1 MSQSSINI
9 QIELDNNKVAEK
21 IQWEATDAGE
31 QREAKAMILGFWDK
45 HEKNTMRIDLWT
57 KKMMVDEMDDF
68 FFQTMMTMADT
79 YERATQHKELAEEMR
94 SFSKSM
100 KKKMEEEMKK
110 NQL

>member
-1 MSQSSINI
+1 MSQSAINI

-57 KKMMVDEMDDF
+57 KEMTVDEMKFFVHQTLLTLSESFERSTGDTRMAATMKDF
-68 FFQTMMTMADT
+68 CE
-79 YERATQHKELAEEMR
+79 YYAE
-94 SFSKSM
+94 
-100 KKKMEEEMKK
+100 KM
-110 NQL
+110 NLTPGN

>member
-31 QREAKAMILGFWDK
+31 KREAKAMILGFWDK

-57 KKMMVDEMDDF
+57 KEMTVDEMKFFVHQTLLTLSDSFERSTGDTRMAATMKDF
-68 FFQTMMTMADT
+68 CE
-79 YERATQHKELAEEMR
+79 YYAE
-94 SFSKSM
+94 
-100 KKKMEEEMKK
+100 KM
-110 NQL
+110 NLNPGV

>member
-57 KKMMVDEMDDF
+57 KEMTVDEMKFFVHQTLLTLSDSFERSTGDTRMAATMKDF
-68 FFQTMMTMADT
+68 CE
-79 YERATQHKELAEEMR
+79 YYAE
-94 SFSKSM
+94 
-100 KKKMEEEMKK
+100 KM
-110 NQL
+110 NLNPGV

>member
-57 KKMMVDEMDDF
+57 KEMTVDEMKFFVHQTLLTLSDSFERSTGDTRMAATMKDF
-68 FFQTMMTMADT
+68 CE
-79 YERATQHKELAEEMR
+79 YYAE
-94 SFSKSM
+94 
-100 KKKMEEEMKK
+100 KM
-110 NQL
+110 NLNSGV

>member
-1 MSQSSINI
+1 MSQSAINI

-57 KKMMVDEMDDF
+57 KEMTVDEMKYF
-68 FFQTMMTMADT
+68 VHQTLLTLSDSF
-79 YERATQHKELAEEMR
+79 ERATGDNKMAATMRDFCDYYAE
-94 SFSKSM
+94 
-100 KKKMEEEMKK
+100 KM
-110 NQL
+110 NFQGPQ

>member
-57 KKMMVDEMDDF
+57 KEMTVDEMKFFVHQTLLTLSDSFERSTGDTRMASTMKDF
-68 FFQTMMTMADT
+68 CE
-79 YERATQHKELAEEMR
+79 YYAE
-94 SFSKSM
+94 
-100 KKKMEEEMKK
+100 KM
-110 NQL
+110 NLNPGV

>member
-1 MSQSSINI
+1 MSQSAINI

-57 KKMMVDEMDDF
+57 KELTVDEMKFFVHQTLITLSDSFERSTGDTRMAATMKDF
-68 FFQTMMTMADT
+68 CE
-79 YERATQHKELAEEMR
+79 YYAE
-94 SFSKSM
+94 
-100 KKKMEEEMKK
+100 KM
-110 NQL
+110 NLNPGI

>member
-1 MSQSSINI
+1 MSQSAINI

-57 KKMMVDEMDDF
+57 KEMTVDEMKFFVHQTLLTLSDSFERSTGDTRMAATMKDF
-68 FFQTMMTMADT
+68 CE
-79 YERATQHKELAEEMR
+79 YYAE
-94 SFSKSM
+94 
-100 KKKMEEEMKK
+100 KM
-110 NQL
+110 NLTPGN

>member
-57 KKMMVDEMDDF
+57 KEMTVDEMKFFVHQTLLTLSDSFERSTGDTRMAATMKDF
-68 FFQTMMTMADT
+68 CE
-79 YERATQHKELAEEMR
+79 YYAE
-94 SFSKSM
+94 
-100 KKKMEEEMKK
+100 KM
-110 NQL
+110 NLNPGI

>member
-1 MSQSSINI
+1 MSQSAINI

-57 KKMMVDEMDDF
+57 KEMTVDEMKFFVHQTLLTLSDSFERSTGDTRMAATMKDF
-68 FFQTMMTMADT
+68 CE
-79 YERATQHKELAEEMR
+79 YYAE
-94 SFSKSM
+94 
-100 KKKMEEEMKK
+100 KM
-110 NQL
+110 NINPGV

>member
-57 KKMMVDEMDDF
+57 KEMTVDEMKFFVHQTLLTLSDSFERSTGDTRMTATMKDF
-68 FFQTMMTMADT
+68 CE
-79 YERATQHKELAEEMR
+79 YYAE
-94 SFSKSM
+94 
-100 KKKMEEEMKK
+100 KM
-110 NQL
+110 NLNPNV

>member
-1 MSQSSINI
+1 MSQSAINI

-57 KKMMVDEMDDF
+57 KEMTVDEMKFFVHQTLLTLSDSFERSTGDTRMAATMKDF
-68 FFQTMMTMADT
+68 CE
-79 YERATQHKELAEEMR
+79 YYAE
-94 SFSKSM
+94 
-100 KKKMEEEMKK
+100 KM
-110 NQL
+110 NLNPGI

>member
-57 KKMMVDEMDDF
+57 KEMTVDEMKFFVHQTLLTLSDSFERSTGDTRMAATMKDF
-68 FFQTMMTMADT
+68 CE
-79 YERATQHKELAEEMR
+79 YYAE
-94 SFSKSM
+94 
-100 KKKMEEEMKK
+100 KM
-110 NQL
+110 NLNPNV

>member
-1 MSQSSINI
+1 MSQSAINI

-57 KKMMVDEMDDF
+57 KEMTVDEMKFFVHQTLLTLSDSFERSTGDTRMAATMKDF
-68 FFQTMMTMADT
+68 CE
-79 YERATQHKELAEEMR
+79 YYAE
-94 SFSKSM
+94 
-100 KKKMEEEMKK
+100 KM
-110 NQL
+110 NLNPCI

>member
-57 KKMMVDEMDDF
+57 KEMTVDEMKFFVHQTLLTLSDSFERSTGDTRMAATMKDF
-68 FFQTMMTMADT
+68 CE
-79 YERATQHKELAEEMR
+79 YYAE
-94 SFSKSM
+94 KL
-100 KKKMEEEMKK
+100 
-110 NQL
+110 NLNPGV

>member
-1 MSQSSINI
+1 MSQSAINI

-57 KKMMVDEMDDF
+57 KEMTVDEMKFFVHQTLLTLSDSFERSTGDTRMAATMKDF
-68 FFQTMMTMADT
+68 CE
-79 YERATQHKELAEEMR
+79 YYAE
-94 SFSKSM
+94 
-100 KKKMEEEMKK
+100 KM
-110 NQL
+110 NLNPGV